1 MILNTIALLVL
12 FAAVFVLFTAELQSF
27 ARKIISNNTCRF
39 IFPLLFMSL
48 LVLIFEEQVTYL
60 LILIRISL
68 YSVIYH
74 LAKIIPFN
82 TGQADFEK
90 VLLLVVISFFP
101 LLLARLL
108 SENNFFQKYKITQ
121 YVTHVSAI
129 LWLICGLLLVM
140 VL

>member
-90 VLLLVVISFFP
+90 VLLLIVISFFP

-108 SENNFFQKYKITQ
+108 SENNFFQKYKIAR
-121 YVTHVSAI
+121 YVPNVSAI